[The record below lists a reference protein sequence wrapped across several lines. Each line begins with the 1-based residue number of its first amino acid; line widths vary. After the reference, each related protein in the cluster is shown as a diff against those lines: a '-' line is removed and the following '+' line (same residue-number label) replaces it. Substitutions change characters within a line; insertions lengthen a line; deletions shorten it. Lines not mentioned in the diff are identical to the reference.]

1 MSKRFAGSKD
11 RPIHRPAAL
20 FLTPEAP
27 YPVAGGGPMRSAS
40 ILEFLAQS
48 YDVDVIVFR
57 EPGAPDPIPRFP
69 AGLVKHITVIDLPF
83 HSRDLHARALR
94 NFRRFAKGIPPLV
107 DRFSGFDQSI
117 AATLKGRRYPLAI
130 IEHFW
135 CAGYGPLVHRH
146 SDRVILDLHN
156 VESVLLARCGQAAR
170 WPESMLLNRFAISCQ
185 RLESELLQAFSTL
198 LVSSADDAAALNGF
212 AGISKIIVC
221 PNTIPLVALPSRE
234 KANEIVFSGN
244 LEYHPNIS
252 AVSHFHRNIWPLLR
266 DRWPGLAWRLMGKNH
281 EKIKRRL
288 TGDARIHVTGPVDNA
303 VEELASAKLA
313 VVPLLSGSG
322 TRIKII
328 EAWAAGL
335 PVVSTSLG
343 AEGLPCRHG
352 EHLLIANTPAQF
364 AEAVSSVLTSD
375 ELSGKLARNGRRLY
389 EEQLTWDS
397 AWRALR
403 HVTIEV

>member
-1 MSKRFAGSKD
+1 MSKRFAGLID
-11 RPIHRPAAL
+11 RPSAL
-20 FLTPEAP
+20 FLTPEVP

-48 YDVDVIVFR
+48 YHVDVIVFR
-57 EPGAPDPIPRFP
+57 EPGAADPIPKFP
-69 AGLVKHITVIDLPF
+69 AGLVKNITVIDLPF

-107 DRFSGFDQSI
+107 DRFSGFDADI
-117 AATLKGRRYPLAI
+117 AAALKGRRYSLAI

-135 CAGYGPLVHRH
+135 CAGYGALVHQH

-156 VESVLLARCGQAAR
+156 VESVLLARCGKAAR
-170 WPESMLLNRFAISCQ
+170 WPESMLLNRFAQSCR
-185 RLESELLQAFSTL
+185 RLESEQLQAFSML
-198 LVSSADDAAALNGF
+198 LVSSQDDAAALSGF
-212 AGISKIIVC
+212 ANGAKVTVC
-221 PNTIPLVALPSRE
+221 PNTIPLVVLPHRE

-288 TGDARIHVTGPVDNA
+288 TGDVRIRVTGPVDNA

-364 AEAVSSVLTSD
+364 AEAVSSVLASSD
-375 ELSGKLARNGRRLY
+375 LSNRLARNGRRLY

-403 HVTIEV
+403 HATIEV

>member
-1 MSKRFAGSKD
+1 MSNRFADSLD
-11 RPIHRPAAL
+11 RPIHREEAL
-20 FLTPEAP
+20 FLAPEAP
-27 YPVAGGGPMRSAS
+27 YPLAGGGPMRSAS
-40 ILEFLAQS
+40 ILECLAQS

-57 EPGAPDPIPRFP
+57 EPDAVDPILKFP
-69 AGLVKHITVIDLPF
+69 AGLVKNITVIDLPF

-107 DRFSGFDQSI
+107 DRFSGFDTRI
-117 AATLKGRRYPLAI
+117 AAALKGRRYALAI

-135 CAGYGPLVHRH
+135 CAGYGALIQQH

-170 WPESMLLNRFAISCQ
+170 WPESMLLNRFAQSCK
-185 RLESELLQAFSTL
+185 RLENELLRAFSML
-198 LVSSADDAAALNGF
+198 LVSSGDDAAALSGF
-212 AGISKIIVC
+212 ANGARVMVY
-221 PNTIPLVALPSRE
+221 PNTIPLVALPLRE

-244 LEYHPNIS
+244 LEYHPNVS
-252 AVSHFHRNIWPLLR
+252 AISHFHQNIWPLLR

-288 TGDARIHVTGPVDNA
+288 TGDARIRVTGPVENA
-303 VEELASAKLA
+303 VVELASAKLA

-352 EHLLIANTPAQF
+352 EQILIANTPAQF
-364 AEAVSSVLTSD
+364 AEAVSSVLASS
-375 ELSGKLARNGRRLY
+375 ELSNRLARNGRRLY

-403 HVTIEV
+403 HATIEV

>member
-1 MSKRFAGSKD
+1 MPKRFAGSMA
-11 RPIHRPAAL
+11 RPIGRPTAL

-48 YDVDVIVFR
+48 HNVDVIVFR
-57 EPGAPDPIPRFP
+57 EPGAVDPISQFP
-69 AGLVKHITVIDLPF
+69 GGLVQNITVIDLPL
-83 HSRDLHARALR
+83 HSKNLPARTLR
-94 NFRRFAKGIPPLV
+94 NFRRCAKGVPPLV
-107 DRFSGFDQSI
+107 DRFSGFDLRI
-117 AATLKGRRYPLAI
+117 AAELEGRNYALAI

-135 CAGYGPLVHRH
+135 CAGYGGVIRQH

-156 VESVLLARCGQAAR
+156 VESVLLARCGKAAR
-170 WPESMLLNRFAISCQ
+170 WPESMLLNRFAQSCQ
-185 RLESELLQAFSTL
+185 RLEGELLPAFSML
-198 LVSSADDAAALNGF
+198 LVSSDEDAAALSGLTG
-212 AGISKIIVC
+212 ASKIAVC
-221 PNTIPLVALPSRE
+221 PNTIPLVVLPNRE

-252 AVSHFHRNIWPLLR
+252 AISHFHRNIWPLLR
-266 DRWPGLAWRLMGKNH
+266 DRWPGLTWRLIGKNH

-288 TGDARIHVTGPVDNA
+288 ASDARICVTGPVENA
-303 VEELASAKLA
+303 VFELASAKLA

-335 PVVSTSLG
+335 PVVSTTLG

-352 EHLLIANTPAQF
+352 EHLLIANSPTQF
-364 AEAVSSVLTSD
+364 AEAVSSVLASS
-375 ELSGKLARNGRRLY
+375 ELSNRLARNGRKLY
-389 EEQLTWDS
+389 EKQLTWDS
-397 AWRALR
+397 AWRTLR
-403 HVTIEV
+403 HATIEV

>member
-11 RPIHRPAAL
+11 RTLRRPAAL

-27 YPVAGGGPMRSAS
+27 YPVTGGGPMRSAS
-40 ILEFLAQS
+40 ILEYLAQN

-57 EPGAPDPIPRFP
+57 EPGAADPIPKFP
-69 AGLVKHITVIDLPF
+69 SGLVKRITVIDLPF

-94 NFRRFAKGIPPLV
+94 NFRRFAKGVPPLV
-107 DRFSGFDQSI
+107 DRFSGFDANV
-117 AATLKGRRYPLAI
+117 AAALKGRRYGLAM

-135 CAGYGPLVHRH
+135 CAGYGPLVHQH
-146 SDRVILDLHN
+146 SKRVILDLHN

-170 WPESMLLNRFAISCQ
+170 WPESMLLNRFAVSCQ
-185 RLESELLQAFSTL
+185 RLESELLQSFSLL
-198 LVSSADDAAALNGF
+198 LVSSEDDAAALRGSANG
-212 AGISKIIVC
+212 AQVTVC
-221 PNTIPLVALPSRE
+221 PNTIPLVALPRRE

-244 LEYHPNIS
+244 LEYHPNLSAIS
-252 AVSHFHRNIWPLLR
+252 YFQRNIWPLLR
-266 DRWPGLAWRLMGKNH
+266 DKWPGLAWRLMGKNH
-281 EKIKRRL
+281 EKIKQRL
-288 TGDARIHVTGPVDNA
+288 AGDTRIHVTGPVDNA
-303 VEELASAKLA
+303 VEELASARLA

-343 AEGLPCRHG
+343 AEGLPCRDG
-352 EHLLIANTPAQF
+352 EQLLIANSPAEF
-364 AEAVSSVLTSD
+364 ADAVSSVLASE
-375 ELSGKLARNGRRLY
+375 ELSTRLAQNGRRLY

-403 HVTIEV
+403 HATIVV

>member
-1 MSKRFAGSKD
+1 MSKRFAGSID
-11 RPIHRPAAL
+11 RPAAL
-20 FLTPEAP
+20 FLSPEAP

-57 EPGAPDPIPRFP
+57 EPGAADPIPKFP
-69 AGLVKHITVIDLPF
+69 AGLVKNITVIDLPF

-107 DRFSGFDQSI
+107 DRFSGFDANI
-117 AATLKGRRYPLAI
+117 AAALKGCRYSLAI

-135 CAGYGPLVHRH
+135 CAGYGALVHRH

-156 VESVLLARCGQAAR
+156 VESVLLARCGQAAA
-170 WPESMLLNRFAISCQ
+170 WPESMLLNRFALSCR
-185 RLESELLQAFSTL
+185 RLESELLQAFSML
-198 LVSSADDAAALNGF
+198 LVSSQDDAAALSGCANG
-212 AGISKIIVC
+212 AKVTVC
-221 PNTIPLVALPSRE
+221 PNTIPLVMLPQRE

-288 TGDARIHVTGPVDNA
+288 TGDVRIRVTGPVENA

-364 AEAVSSVLTSD
+364 AEAVSSVLASSD
-375 ELSGKLARNGRRLY
+375 LSNRLARNGRRLY
-389 EEQLTWDS
+389 EEQLTWDN

-403 HVTIEV
+403 HATIEV